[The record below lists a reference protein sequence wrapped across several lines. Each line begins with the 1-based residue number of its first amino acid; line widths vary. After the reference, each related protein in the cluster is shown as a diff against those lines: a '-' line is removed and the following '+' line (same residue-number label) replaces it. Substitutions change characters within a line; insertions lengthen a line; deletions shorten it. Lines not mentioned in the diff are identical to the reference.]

1 MAGLMPSSLA
11 LVGAGK
17 MGAAMLEGWMARG
30 LDPDHTMVFD
40 PVPSREILAY
50 CQLRRIKINP
60 NTREIEP
67 PQVLVLAT
75 KPQTLDA
82 AAPSVSK
89 IIGHSTLVISV
100 LAGKTLAD
108 LKRALP
114 NARAIVRA
122 MPNLPVSV
130 RRGVTAVIG
139 SNGLLDYQR
148 QLTQGLFDALGHTEW
163 LSQEGHLDAVTA
175 LSGSGPAYVFHLTE
189 CLAQAGVEAGLP
201 MDVAER
207 LARATVVGAGELM
220 HQSDLPVAKLRQNV
234 TSPGGTTAAALSVL
248 MGDHS
253 EASMGGLMR
262 EAVLAAKRRAE
273 ELAG

>member
-17 MGAAMLEGWMARG
+17 MGSAMLEGWMARG
-30 LDPDHTMVFD
+30 LDPDHTAVFD
-40 PVPSREILAY
+40 PQPSREILAF
-50 CQLRRIKINP
+50 CQARRIKINP
-60 NTREIEP
+60 NTRDIEP

-82 AAPSVSK
+82 AAPAVSR

-108 LKRALP
+108 LKRVLSH
-114 NARAIVRA
+114 ARAIVRA

-130 RRGVTAVIG
+130 RRGVTAVVG
-139 SNGLLDYQR
+139 NDGLTEAQR
-148 QLTQGLFDALGHTEW
+148 QLTQGLFDALGQTEW
-163 LSQEGHLDAVTA
+163 LAQEDHLDAVTA
-175 LSGSGPAYVFHLTE
+175 LSGSGPAYVFHLVE
-189 CLAQAGVEAGLP
+189 CLARAGVEAGLP

-220 HQSDLPVAKLRQNV
+220 HQSDLPAAKLRHNV

-248 MGDHS
+248 TG
-253 EASMGGLMR
+253 ETGGTSMGNLMR
-262 EAVLAAKRRAE
+262 EAILAAKRRAE

>member
-1 MAGLMPSSLA
+1 MPSSLA

-17 MGAAMLEGWMARG
+17 MGSAMLEGWMARG
-30 LDPDHTMVFD
+30 LDPDQTMVFD
-40 PVPSREILAY
+40 PQPSREILAY
-50 CQLRRIKINP
+50 CQGNRIKINP
-60 NTREIEP
+60 NMREIEP

-82 AAPSVSK
+82 AAPSVAK
-89 IIGHSTLVISV
+89 VIGPSTLVVSV

-108 LKRALP
+108 LKRVLP

-130 RRGVTAVIG
+130 RRGVTAVVG
-139 SNGLLDYQR
+139 NDGLFDYQR
-148 QLTQGLFDALGHTEW
+148 HLTQGLFDALGHTEW
-163 LSQEGHLDAVTA
+163 VTKEGHLDAVTA

-201 MDVAER
+201 MEIAER

-220 HQSDLPVAKLRQNV
+220 HQTDLPAGKLRHNV
-234 TSPGGTTAAALSVL
+234 TSPGGTTAAALAVL
-248 MGDHS
+248 TGES
-253 EASMGGLMR
+253 GEASLSGLMR